1 MSEDDEK
8 DPEEDVGGDP
18 FESRAAFKIYLIDVL
33 TSNELDQKR
42 ASKMEILDFLTL
54 LNCMNQAG
62 IHFK

>member
-1 MSEDDEK
+1 MMSDDDE
-8 DPEEDVGGDP
+8 EEAVDQGDP
-18 FESRAAFKIYLIDVL
+18 VESKPAFKAYLLNVL

-54 LNCMNQAG
+54 LNCLNKAG